1 MKTLMKKLLAFEIKH
16 NLRRPARVYVKSP
29 DLKTIYG
36 SFSLDN
42 TSAFENWE
50 ALTLAQQTELKQF
63 IHNIDAVNKHI
74 KPEVNDV
81 LTEFRLRLPIS
92 LIHALN
98 ELSIIC
104 NKENVELN
112 VYDPIILN
120 IIQQMKIST
129 AKLSNENKAEAFSI
143 LEKANIAEYKKIDY
157 SSQIQG
163 IFAEL
168 LHVHNKS
175 EKLYEKAKSL
185 FGKDKSYSPK
195 ALESMASGESN
206 PSKWLV
212 SCAIE
217 LLLDEGNEV
226 NNLLSEDDLFMLW
239 VKPQLDQNL
248 EKKSIV
254 QKLSHMNLD
263 GLNERV
269 RNYSVYLSNIK
280 E

>member
-1 MKTLMKKLLAFEIKH
+1 MKKLLAFEIKH

-50 ALTLAQQTELKQF
+50 ALTLAQQAELKQF

-74 KPEVNDV
+74 KPEINDV

-92 LIHALN
+92 IIHALN

-104 NKENVELN
+104 NRENVELN

-129 AKLSNENKAEAFSI
+129 AKLSNESKTEAFSI
-143 LEKANIAEYKKIDY
+143 LEKANIADYKKIDY

-168 LHVHNKS
+168 LHIHNKS

-185 FGKDKSYSPK
+185 FEKDKSYSPK

-212 SCAIE
+212 SCAID
-217 LLLDEGNEV
+217 LLLDEEKDINS
-226 NNLLSEDDLFMLW
+226 LLSEDDLFMLW

-248 EKKSIV
+248 DNDRVV
-254 QKLSHMNLD
+254 QRLSHMNLE
-263 GLNERV
+263 GLIERSK
-269 RNYSVYLSNIK
+269 RYTIYLSEIK
-280 E
+280 N

>member
-1 MKTLMKKLLAFEIKH
+1 MNTLMKKLLAFEIKH

-42 TSAFENWE
+42 TNAFENWE

-74 KPEVNDV
+74 KPEINDV

-112 VYDPIILN
+112 VYEPIILN

-129 AKLSNENKAEAFSI
+129 AKLSNENKTEAFSI

-168 LHVHNKS
+168 LYIHNKS

-185 FGKDKSYSPK
+185 FEKDKSYSPK
-195 ALESMASGESN
+195 ALESMACGESN

-212 SCAIE
+212 SCAID
-217 LLLDEGNEV
+217 LLFDEEKDINS
-226 NNLLSEDDLFMLW
+226 LLSEDDLFMLW

-248 EKKSIV
+248 DNDRII
-254 QKLSHMNLD
+254 QRISHLNLD
-263 GLNERV
+263 GLTERTKS
-269 RNYSVYLSNIK
+269 YTIFSSDIK
-280 E
+280 K

>member
-1 MKTLMKKLLAFEIKH
+1 MNTLMKKLLAFEIKH

-50 ALTLAQQTELKQF
+50 ALTLAQQAELKQF

-74 KPEVNDV
+74 KPEINDV

-92 LIHALN
+92 IIHALN

-104 NKENVELN
+104 NRENVELN

-129 AKLSNENKAEAFSI
+129 AKLSNESKTEAFSI
-143 LEKANIAEYKKIDY
+143 LEKANIADYKKIDY

-168 LHVHNKS
+168 LHIHNKS

-185 FGKDKSYSPK
+185 FEKDKSYSPK

-212 SCAIE
+212 SCAID
-217 LLLDEGNEV
+217 LLLDEEKDINS
-226 NNLLSEDDLFMLW
+226 LLSEDDLFMLW

-248 EKKSIV
+248 DNDRVV
-254 QKLSHMNLD
+254 QRLSHMNLE
-263 GLNERV
+263 GLIERSK
-269 RNYSVYLSNIK
+269 RYTIYLSDIK
-280 E
+280 N

>member
-1 MKTLMKKLLAFEIKH
+1 M
-16 NLRRPARVYVKSP
+16 
-29 DLKTIYG
+29 
-36 SFSLDN
+36 DN
-42 TSAFENWE
+42 TNAFENWE
-50 ALTLAQQTELKQF
+50 ELTLAQQTELKQF

-74 KPEVNDV
+74 KPEINDV

-212 SCAIE
+212 SCAID
-217 LLLDEGNEV
+217 LLLDEEKDINS
-226 NNLLSEDDLFMLW
+226 LLSEDDLFMLW
-239 VKPQLDQNL
+239 MKPQLDQNL
-248 EKKSIV
+248 DNDRII
-254 QKLSHMNLD
+254 QRLSHMNLD
-263 GLNERV
+263 ALTERTKS
-269 RNYSVYLSNIK
+269 YIIYLCDIK
-280 E
+280 N

>member
-1 MKTLMKKLLAFEIKH
+1 MNTLMKKLLAFEIKH

-50 ALTLAQQTELKQF
+50 ALTLAQQAELKQF

-74 KPEVNDV
+74 KPEINDV

-92 LIHALN
+92 IIHALN

-104 NKENVELN
+104 NRENVELN

-129 AKLSNENKAEAFSI
+129 AKLSNESKTEAFSI
-143 LEKANIAEYKKIDY
+143 LEKANIADYKKIDY

-168 LHVHNKS
+168 LHIHNKS

-185 FGKDKSYSPK
+185 FEKDKSYSPK

-212 SCAIE
+212 SCAID
-217 LLLDEGNEV
+217 LLLDEEKDINS
-226 NNLLSEDDLFMLW
+226 LLSEDDLFMLW

-248 EKKSIV
+248 DNDRVV
-254 QKLSHMNLD
+254 QRLSHMNLE
-263 GLNERV
+263 GLIER
-269 RNYSVYLSNIK
+269 S
-280 E
+280 